1 MTPLSFVIGK
11 HVQSYVWDVAGKVP
25 VSPGR
30 LGNGYVHGV
39 VNNEVI
45 EEKARPVISI
55 KSDVLYSKGN
65 GSPENPYEIVYN

>member
-11 HVQSYVWDVAGKVP
+11 HVQSYVWDVAGKV
-25 VSPGR
+25 SATPGR